1 MIKSCD
7 HKQSTKAPTCKGE
20 WETMGR
26 QESGKNSANSD
37 KANIAI
43 CELEYQ
49 NNANKIKGKPKSMNK
64 SRGVDEG

>member
-1 MIKSCD
+1 
-7 HKQSTKAPTCKGE
+7 
-20 WETMGR
+20 MGR
-26 QESGKNSANSD
+26 QKSGKNSANSD

-49 NNANKIKGKPKSMNK
+49 NNANKIKSKPKSMNK